1 VWPALVVLLCS
12 AARGQAPAYSA
23 AGVVNA
29 ANYAPGPFA
38 PNSVVT
44 IFGSNLC
51 SYSLCSDSGATANE
65 VAGGTLP
72 TAQGLAGASVYV
84 SNIAA
89 PILFVSPTQINFL
102 IPTNLLPGTAQVVVV
117 KQGLNGGPVNISLV
131 PGAPALFSA
140 GGYAI
145 AEDWNAANAL
155 VTPDAP
161 AHSGDVVILY
171 ATGLGMA
178 RSIST
183 GQVPAVAAQIDN
195 LASLKVYLGGVAL
208 DTAHILYA
216 GLTPGF
222 AGLYQINMVL
232 PNNLGSDPEVL
243 VAIGDQS
250 SPAGLKLAV
259 R

>member
-1 VWPALVVLLCS
+1 MLLCS

-44 IFGSNLC
+44 IFGSDLC
-51 SYSLCSDSGATANE
+51 SNTVCDKSGATASE

-72 TAQGLAGASVYV
+72 TFQGLAGVSVYV

-89 PILFVSPTQINFL
+89 PVLFVSPGQINFL

-117 KQGLNGGPVNISLV
+117 KQGVNGGPVNIALV
-131 PGAPALFSA
+131 PGAPALFPA

-155 VTPDAP
+155 VTADAP

-171 ATGLGMA
+171 ATGLGA
-178 RSIST
+178 AGSNPT
-183 GQVPAVAAQIDN
+183 GLVPTAAVQIDN
-195 LASLKVYLGGVAL
+195 LASLKVYLDGVAL

-216 GLTPGF
+216 GTSHAL
-222 AGLYQINMVL
+222 
-232 PNNLGSDPEVL
+232 
-243 VAIGDQS
+243 
-250 SPAGLKLAV
+250 
-259 R
+259 